1 MNQTLIEHVKLA
13 INPKFQDWVL
23 FQNGSYIVFNNTDK
37 IEDIRKEA
45 IKIMAEYGPVN
56 IGSTAGDFGVITL
69 KKAQGWSISGHY
81 YGMYTYV
88 HPSEIN
94 TLALN
99 ESQIG
104 LFGRSKRD
112 LDGQNPVIIYIS
124 RKDID
129 VKLIAGFVGLKA
141 IKLPFVFG
149 SNNLNPRLILKDES
163 FEHKVF
169 FWSTTEYYK
178 NIEKIDIY
186 LAYKTTN
193 IEITKT
199 NSKFTFVGN
208 TNDHF
213 ELKKCLAFFH
223 EKKCTLTQK
232 ALDFLNQ

>member
-1 MNQTLIEHVKLA
+1 MNQTLIENVKLA

-23 FQNGSYIVFNNTDK
+23 FQNGTYIVFDNTDSIK
-37 IEDIRKEA
+37 NLKSEA
-45 IKIMAEYGPVN
+45 IKIMSEYGPVH
-56 IGSTAGDFGVITL
+56 IGSPAGDFGVTTL

-99 ESQIG
+99 ESEIG

-112 LDGQNPVIIYIS
+112 LDGQNPIIIYFN

-129 VKLIAGFVGLKA
+129 VKLIAGFVGLKT
-141 IKLPFVFG
+141 IKLPFVCG
-149 SNNLNPRLILKDES
+149 SNNFNPKLILKDES
-163 FEHKVF
+163 FEHRGF
-169 FWSTTEYYK
+169 FWSTTGYYQ

-186 LAYKTTN
+186 LAHKTTN

-208 TNDHF
+208 TNDHL
-213 ELKKCLAFFH
+213 ELRKCLAFFH